1 MSSTHEMTS
10 EQERILQEMV
20 DETYDQFLDV
30 VSQGRNIDKNDLRPI
45 ADGRVY
51 TARQA
56 KENGLIDEIGM
67 LDDAINEVANMS
79 GLSNPSVVEFVNNDF
94 GFLNAF

>member
-1 MSSTHEMTS
+1 MDNIGVKDNTITSGKNKTIMSSTHEMTS

-56 KENGLIDEIGM
+56 RRM
-67 LDDAINEVANMS
+67 A
-79 GLSNPSVVEFVNNDF
+79 
-94 GFLNAF
+94 